1 MGICFP
7 GGSGPEVMERPKC
20 FGDKGCLQPL
30 SVSGV
35 DLLFLQTLEQS
46 QEGDAGR
53 EEEGS

>member
-1 MGICFP
+1 
-7 GGSGPEVMERPKC
+7 MERPKC